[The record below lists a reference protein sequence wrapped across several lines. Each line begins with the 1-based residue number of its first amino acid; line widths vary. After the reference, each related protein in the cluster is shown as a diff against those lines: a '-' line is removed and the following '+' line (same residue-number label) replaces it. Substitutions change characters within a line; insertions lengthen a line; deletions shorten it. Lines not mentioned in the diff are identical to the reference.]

1 MHGNRTLE
9 WYHREFVMCLFQH
22 RVGEPWYRGFSS
34 TTRERERERSRDDRS
49 QSDHDDQH
57 LANRETR
64 SSRARASRVRVPVV
78 RMLGVVQFR
87 ALGPIHR
94 KDYHRPRCPTRRSPL
109 RGLQRDGIAVERST
123 ARSDRRCKALVSA
136 VVEQVPA
143 SIQIHGSVTSK
154 GERERERERE
164 HMNRS
169 NRQTLYSVLPVSTSG
184 ERGWKGSGL

>member
-143 SIQIHGSVTSK
+143 SIQIHGSAMSK
-154 GERERERERE
+154 RERERE
-164 HMNRS
+164 
-169 NRQTLYSVLPVSTSG
+169 ST
-184 ERGWKGSGL
+184 